1 MSAEGVWAGG
11 HHSGSMPDTQ
21 DAAQGAW
28 PLPLL
33 FLMGLDGHDAIRG
46 ALGHLVCLHTSF
58 LGQGRR
64 NQESLPSLGK
74 PEGGIDEALGVVIS

>member
-46 ALGHLVCLHTSF
+46 ALGHLVCLHTCL
-58 LGQGRR
+58 LGPGKK
-64 NQESLPSLGK
+64 ESGVTSQFG
-74 PEGGIDEALGVVIS
+74 EA